1 MAKAIEKLKSS
12 FDLEKYKAKK
22 NLVTVASYKEDAYLN
37 FPKPVQDVLGVK
49 GFPLGGVSILMG
61 HSDTGKTS
69 MLLKAATEAQK
80 LGMLPVFII
89 TELKWNWDHA
99 KELGF
104 DFEEKEY
111 VNEETGEVSKSISGN
126 FIYADSA
133 TPVKFKHQKKEITAP
148 LESIEKISSFIQSL
162 IQEQADGELPVDLVF
177 LWDSVGSVP
186 SELSMTSNTSN
197 NEWDAGAMERSI
209 VKGGVV
215 RAINASRKTDY
226 PFINTLIAV
235 NKIWLAKPS
244 NPMGQPRMQTKGG
257 KALLYASTCAI
268 QLGNVSNSG
277 TTKVNY
283 VSKGKTTE
291 AGKIVN
297 FQLEKWHTNH
307 DETGEGISKGK
318 VIMVRGEDAFIENTD
333 KGIKAYKDSLKN
345 K

>member
-1 MAKAIEKLKSS
+1 MEKAVNKLKKS
-12 FDLEKYKAKK
+12 FDLDKYKAQR
-22 NLVTVASYKEDAYLN
+22 NLVSVASFKEDAYLE

-49 GFPLGGVSILMG
+49 GFPQGGVSILMG
-61 HSDTGKTS
+61 HSDTGKTT

-80 LGMLPVFII
+80 KGMLPVFII

-104 DFEEKEY
+104 EFNQNEVVD
-111 VNEETGEVSKSISGN
+111 EETGEVSKLTSGN

-133 TPVKFKHQKKEITAP
+133 TPVEFKHKDKKIVAP
-148 LESIEKISSFIQSL
+148 LESIEKISSFIKTL
-162 IQEQADGELPVDLVF
+162 IEDQADGKLPYDLVF

-197 NEWDAGAMERSI
+197 NEWDAGAMERSV

-215 RAINASRKTDY
+215 RLINASRKTDY
-226 PFINTLIAV
+226 PFINTLVAV

-244 NPMGQPRMQTKGG
+244 NPMGQPRMQPKGG

-268 QLGNVSNSG
+268 QLGNVSNAG

-318 VIMVRGEDAFIENTD
+318 VIMVRGEDGFIENTD
-333 KGIKAYKDSLKN
+333 KGIKAYKDTLKN